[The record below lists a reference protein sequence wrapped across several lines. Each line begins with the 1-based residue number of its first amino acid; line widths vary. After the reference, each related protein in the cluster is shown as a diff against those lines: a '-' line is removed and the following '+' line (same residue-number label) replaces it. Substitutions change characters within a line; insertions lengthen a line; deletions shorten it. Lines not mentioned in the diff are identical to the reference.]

1 MQRKFLWFLLLI
13 PILAVLFFFKTK
25 LDQEKASTKLI
36 YNTVTQKWEK
46 YTKADPDQADRESI
60 LNNLAADDTMAGL
73 YNPTVLKGYFDSY
86 DQDQQLLTI
95 KALVPFAQNLFEL
108 KQVKLL
114 SGQSIYC
121 TPAIYV
127 DPNTGQAYQTKDLEI
142 PVPEG
147 ETLSFHVE
155 QLISFTDFLEGST
168 DQTFLHLQLTA
179 DYDATT
185 TNYVKK
191 ILVIGLCE

>member
-1 MQRKFLWFLLLI
+1 MQRKLLWLLLLI
-13 PILAVLFFFKTK
+13 PICAALFFFKRK
-25 LDQEKASTKLI
+25 IDQENASTKLV
-36 YNTVTQKWEK
+36 YNTVTQEWEK
-46 YTKADPDQADRESI
+46 YTKEDPDQADRESI
-60 LNNLAADDTMAGL
+60 LNNLAQDDTMAGL
-73 YNPTVLKGYFDSY
+73 YNPTVLKGYFDHY

-95 KALVPFAQNLFEL
+95 KALVPFTQNLFEL

-127 DPNTGQAYQTKDLEI
+127 DPNTGQAYETKNIEI

-147 ETLSFHVE
+147 ETLSFHTE

-179 DYDATT
+179 AYDAAS

>member
-1 MQRKFLWFLLLI
+1 MWLLLLI
-13 PILAVLFFFKTK
+13 PILAALFFFKNK
-25 LDQEKASTKLI
+25 LDQEKASTKLV
-36 YNTVTQKWEK
+36 YNTVTQRWEK
-46 YTKADPDQADRESI
+46 YTREDPDQADRESI
-60 LNNLAADDTMAGL
+60 LNSLAQDDTMAGL

-86 DQDQQLLTI
+86 DQDQQLLII
-95 KALVPFAQNLFEL
+95 KAVVPFTQNLFEL

-114 SGQSIYC
+114 TGQTIYC

-127 DPNTGQAYQTKDLEI
+127 DPNTGQAYETKNIVI

-147 ETLSFHVE
+147 ETLSFHSE
-155 QLISFTDFLEGST
+155 QLISFTDFIKESS

-179 DYDATT
+179 SYDATT